1 MTEYLKDYLKH
12 IAKIGMF
19 PKITPSNI
27 QEMEMCAAVYW
38 KSVNERFEA
47 NIIRLR
53 NSK

>member
-1 MTEYLKDYLKH
+1 MSEYLKDYLKH

-27 QEMEMCAAVYW
+27 QEMEACAAIYW
-38 KSVNERFEA
+38 KSVNDRFEA
-47 NIIRLR
+47 DIIRLR